1 METKN
6 LLFDN
11 SGQQLLNETKVD
23 SYLEI
28 FNNFI
33 TDFIQW
39 WYVQMPIWHLR
50 ALRRVVIFL
59 DDNLSFSLLLKN
71 FFVPWH
77 RDKDILGY
85 LVGITTKVLY
95 LPIAF
100 IIIATF
106 TTTYIFFIFFWLL
119 LPPSTV
125 FLIIRSFWM

>member
-33 TDFIQW
+33 RDFIQW

-50 ALRRVVIFL
+50 ALRRIVIFL

-77 RDKDILGY
+77 RDKNAIGY
-85 LVGITTKVLY
+85 LIGITSKVIY

-125 FLIIRSFWM
+125 VLIIRSFWM

>member
-6 LLFDN
+6 LLLDN

>member
-33 TDFIQW
+33 RDFIQW

-59 DDNLSFSLLLKN
+59 DDNLSFSLLLNN

-77 RDKDILGY
+77 RDKNAIGY
-85 LVGITTKVLY
+85 FIGITSKVIY

-100 IIIATF
+100 LIIATF
-106 TTTYIFFIFFWLL
+106 TITYIFFIFFWLL

-125 FLIIRSFWM
+125 ILIIRSFWM

>member
-28 FNNFI
+28 FKNFI
-33 TDFIQW
+33 RDFIQW

-59 DDNLSFSLLLKN
+59 DDNLSFNLLLNN

-85 LVGITTKVLY
+85 LVGITTKVIY

-106 TTTYIFFIFFWLL
+106 TIAYIFFIFFWLL